1 MAVRCFQMLPGASGC
16 TIDLPLMFTLI
27 LCLVTVSNIFFS
39 FLFIQLYPRIIIGH
53 KFCGPSRAALQS
65 GRLPIHVTVL
75 DNPLDSVNPKDPISG
90 FQGIP
95 RNMTG
100 LATKMKQAGYST
112 HAYGLVFSSSNQ
124 LLVMKF
130 ISNLTVLF
138 SPHFLLSQKMAL
150 WSCHAR
156 SYAKGPR
163 L

>member
-1 MAVRCFQMLPGASGC
+1 
-16 TIDLPLMFTLI
+16 
-27 LCLVTVSNIFFS
+27 
-39 FLFIQLYPRIIIGH
+39 
-53 KFCGPSRAALQS
+53 
-65 GRLPIHVTVL
+65 VL

-112 HAYGLVFSSSNQ
+112 HAYGLVFSPSNQ

-130 ISNLTVLF
+130 ISNLTVIFFLYLF
-138 SPHFLLSQKMAL
+138 PSQKMAL
-150 WSCHAR
+150 WSCHTR